1 MRRGHVDGC
10 GRGKAIGQMQ
20 VEEFM
25 GFEVYEPGGGTQG
38 PGRNCGW
45 HDTGIGRGGKG

>member
-1 MRRGHVDGC
+1 MRMDVAA
-10 GRGKAIGQMQ
+10 GKAIGQMQ

-38 PGRNCGW
+38 PGKLW
-45 HDTGIGRGGKG
+45 LA